1 MSNRPDNA
9 YELTPM
15 TWKPAR
21 SRLVRPYTTC
31 IMQMMEEDIE
41 AGRLVPGI
49 KLPPQRELASWL
61 GVDIDTISKAYS
73 LCREKGFLQTFRN
86 RGSFITLPRK
96 KEDEEARIERDEK
109 KAAPADL
116 GEVVPLYSQNEWI
129 RQYTERMLN
138 GPDAAGLFG
147 PNSKEEEKRQEA
159 AGAAFLKD
167 CGLSSAEAEDTL
179 VTEGTQSALAAC
191 LSALFHPGDAIA
203 CDTYTDSGFLRLAAL
218 LHLSV
223 LPVESDEEGMKPSSL
238 AFLCQ
243 EKKVKG
249 IYLNPDVNNPTGQ
262 RISKTRRSVLTKVI
276 KKHGLLLLEDGSYS
290 PLCTEQELPMSVN
303 IPDQAIYLSG
313 FASAVGPGLLT
324 SYAAVP
330 KAYLEKVETASR
342 SLGRHCLP
350 LLPEIAEKL
359 ILSGTS
365 QMITDDKKKELLHR
379 NAAYQGI
386 FPKQH
391 TRSDSLYQWYRLP
404 ERMDGGELEQY
415 LLTRNI
421 IVFGAEHFLA
431 DPGAARNF
439 LRISTATPKTE
450 KELQENLTLLK
461 AGIES
466 YRSGVM
472 TKRYTTEKT
481 SHETA

>member
-147 PNSKEEEKRQEA
+147 PNSREEEKRQEA

-218 LHLSV
+218 LHLSA

-290 PLCTEQELPMSVN
+290 PLCTEQELPMSVS

-330 KAYLEKVETASR
+330 KAYLEKVESASR

-365 QMITDDKKKELLHR
+365 RMITDDKKKELLRR

>member
-109 KAAPADL
+109 
-116 GEVVPLYSQNEWI
+116 
-129 RQYTERMLN
+129 
-138 GPDAAGLFG
+138 
-147 PNSKEEEKRQEA
+147 EEEKRQEA

-218 LHLSV
+218 LHLTV

-290 PLCTEQELPMSVN
+290 PLCTEQELPMSVS

-365 QMITDDKKKELLHR
+365 QMITGSSR
-379 NAAYQGI
+379 SSTRAPTACTSGI
-386 FPKQH
+386 AF
-391 TRSDSLYQWYRLP
+391 RSAW
-404 ERMDGGELEQY
+404 M
-415 LLTRNI
+415 
-421 IVFGAEHFLA
+421 AESWS
-431 DPGAARNF
+431 
-439 LRISTATPKTE
+439 STF
-450 KELQENLTLLK
+450 
-461 AGIES
+461 
-466 YRSGVM
+466 
-472 TKRYTTEKT
+472 
-481 SHETA
+481 